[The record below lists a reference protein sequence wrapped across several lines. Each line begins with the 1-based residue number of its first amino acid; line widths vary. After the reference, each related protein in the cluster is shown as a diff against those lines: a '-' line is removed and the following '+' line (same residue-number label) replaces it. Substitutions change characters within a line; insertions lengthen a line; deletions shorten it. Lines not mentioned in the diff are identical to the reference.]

1 VSTPVTPTLSLE
13 EARALRAAGEW
24 PALVQRAAA
33 LGADELLREPE
44 LALHAAVAYRRVGQA
59 GRALELAR
67 LLEPVARRRG
77 DRRLIGD
84 VVNLTGVALW
94 ESGQAAEAE
103 VRFGELLDAA
113 TEWGN
118 EDDVAVACNNLGV
131 LANVRGRRDL
141 ALTYYQRA
149 LAAYQRL
156 GNVAGLSQT
165 HHNLGISYRDLGFGR
180 EADTHF
186 RRSVELAEEAGR
198 EDVVALAESERAA
211 LRAGWGDG
219 ELAGEMARRSLERFR
234 RIADPTGA
242 AQALRI
248 LGLAARAQ
256 GQEGEAEAAFDEALE
271 IARAHADALLRAEV
285 QRDRAALLRD
295 TGRMDAAR
303 EAFTDAVQH
312 FSQIGA
318 AAEAEALRAIVTEI
332 APDTPP

>member
-1 VSTPVTPTLSLE
+1 MSAPVSPALSLE

-24 PALVQRAAA
+24 PALVQRAAS
-33 LGADELLREPE
+33 LGDDELLREPE
-44 LALHAAVAYRRVGQA
+44 LALHAAVASRRVGQA

-67 LLEPVARRRG
+67 LLEPVARLRG
-77 DRRLIGD
+77 DRWLISN

-94 ESGQAAEAE
+94 ESGHAAEAE

-131 LANVRGRRDL
+131 LCNVRGRRDL
-141 ALTYYQRA
+141 ALTWYQRA

-165 HHNLGISYRDLGFGR
+165 HHNLGISYRDLGFDR

-186 RRSVELAEEAGR
+186 RRSIELAEEAGR
-198 EDVVALAESERAA
+198 EDVVALAESERAG
-211 LRAGWGDG
+211 LRVRWGDG
-219 ELAGEMARRSLERFR
+219 ELAGEMARRALERFR
-234 RIADPTGA
+234 RSADPTGA
-242 AQALRI
+242 AGALRI
-248 LGLAARAQ
+248 VALAARAQ
-256 GQEGEAEAAFDEALE
+256 GRDAEAEATFDEALE
-271 IARAHADALLRAEV
+271 IARAHADALLRGEV
-285 QRDRAALLRD
+285 QRDRGALLRD
-295 TGRMDAAR
+295 TGRVDEAR

-318 AAEAEALRAIVTEI
+318 AAEAEALRAII
-332 APDTPP
+332 AALAPDAPA